1 MVVAQLV
8 ERSVQTPEVRIQSSA
23 NFYIEHL
30 FTVNYIEKAN
40 IKKKRRGIAHLIK
53 NSA

>member
-30 FTVNYIEKAN
+30 LTVNCKEETKM
-40 IKKKRRGIAHLIK
+40 KKEMPGMAHF
-53 NSA
+53 